1 MRGPPH
7 KARARGGR
15 AARCAAAA
23 ALLLAAGASGA
34 QTTAEPQGEEI
45 EWRPDRKL
53 AWSDFRGPVDP
64 EASRGVAAVTMV
76 SLEFGYG
83 YAIERSAGLCG
94 YRITEIASAAVFH
107 PEASWVRPEAATDAT
122 LAHEQGHFDLTQ
134 VHKLEFEAATRP
146 LLDVRYTCRYA
157 GAIEQDLLRRVDPV
171 REDVEQ
177 RLEALQ
183 AQYDVETGRGT
194 IAAKQRE
201 WSERIAAALQ
211 RGRWE

>member
-1 MRGPPH
+1 M
-7 KARARGGR
+7 
-15 AARCAAAA
+15 
-23 ALLLAAGASGA
+23 LLAAGVAAA
-34 QTTAEPQGEEI
+34 QTGAEPSGTEI

-64 EASRGVAAVTMV
+64 AASRRVAASSMV

-107 PEASWVRPEAATDAT
+107 PESSWVRPDAATDAL
-122 LAHEQGHFDLTQ
+122 LAHEQGHFDLAQ
-134 VHKLEFEAATRP
+134 VHKLEFEASTRS

-157 GAIEQDLLRRVDPV
+157 GAIEQDVLRRLDPL
-171 REDVEQ
+171 REDIEA
-177 RLEALQ
+177 RLETLQ
-183 AQYDVETGRGT
+183 AQYDAETGGGT
-194 IAAKQRE
+194 IAARQRE
-201 WSERIAAALQ
+201 WSERIAAALE